1 MVDWVCCVNNCNL
14 KKKGNMFTV
23 GTRDVSVDSRSMLDR
38 YIGRQSVD
46 SRPIVGRYSD
56 QLWAECQDQFL
67 FLGNRPREKI
77 RARVVYVL
85 SVNCPQLMST

>member
-1 MVDWVCCVNNCNL
+1 MVDWVCC
-14 KKKGNMFTV
+14 GNMFTV
-23 GTRDVSVDSRSMLDR
+23 GTRDISVDSRSMLDR

-67 FLGNRPREKI
+67 FLGNRPREKNPCSGS
-77 RARVVYVL
+77 VCTVGKL
-85 SVNCPQLMST
+85 SSVDVHVTYTV